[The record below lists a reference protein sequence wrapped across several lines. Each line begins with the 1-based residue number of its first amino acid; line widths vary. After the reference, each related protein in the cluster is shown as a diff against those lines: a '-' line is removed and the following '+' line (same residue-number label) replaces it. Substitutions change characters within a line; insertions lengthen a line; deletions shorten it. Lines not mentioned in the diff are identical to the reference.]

1 MPLAL
6 SLLVSRIR
14 LADDVQVP
22 VVSLSSLSSDNL
34 HSTSQSYAFL
44 LQPQFYNHRIKPR
57 KRKRE
62 RTKPTLQCS
71 HLFFTEL
78 CTFIPLVCC
87 SAPPTAGLAIQPIQ
101 AEIGLAVARLPLTT
115 LAVAGAERRSP
126 AVRES
131 VRSREAILSDRARCA
146 GLFCSFW
153 RLLGEAGQ
161 SFGRLF
167 FLGGGASPGICRP
180 RSRGYMYL
188 LDAVDAQTNNYIN
201 TYELT

>member
-1 MPLAL
+1 MYKYPLC
-6 SLLVSRIR
+6 RF
-14 LADDVQVP
+14 P
-22 VVSLSSLSSDNL
+22 
-34 HSTSQSYAFL
+34 AF
-44 LQPQFYNHRIKPR
+44 R
-57 KRKRE
+57 
-62 RTKPTLQCS
+62 RTTLQCS

-146 GLFCSFW
+146 GLFCSPETERARKETKKPQKLPCFPKSSNSW
-153 RLLGEAGQ
+153 
-161 SFGRLF
+161 F
-167 FLGGGASPGICRP
+167 FLSFFKYR
-180 RSRGYMYL
+180 RKSKEQER
-188 LDAVDAQTNNYIN
+188 DHSYIKYTARWLRRDKKTCLHLRAPTDKQGSN
-201 TYELT
+201 R